1 MRPACLELPLPI
13 PVSNRHNGSLHLGV
27 IQLPRAAPTGP
38 CKPSVAELA
47 LMRTLMRAH
56 EDALAAQAEG
66 LDLERLSRTYAALM
80 ARLLEVAGMRVH
92 TVELTP
98 AMLWPV
104 LPLPVQFDSDSDD
117 EEPKPPP
124 KPEPECEED
133 NDLGTA

>member
-1 MRPACLELPLPI
+1 MCPLI
-13 PVSNRHNGSLHLGV
+13 
-27 IQLPRAAPTGP
+27 
-38 CKPSVAELA
+38 
-47 LMRTLMRAH
+47 RAH

-80 ARLLEVAGMRVH
+80 SRLLEVAGMRVH

-117 EEPKPPP
+117 EEPKPPTKPPP
-124 KPEPECEED
+124 KPEPESEED

>member
-1 MRPACLELPLPI
+1 MRPACLKFAVPLPI
-13 PVSNRHNGSLHLGV
+13 PVSNRNSL
-27 IQLPRAAPTGP
+27 IQLPRAPTGP
-38 CKPSVAELA
+38 CKPSVVELA

-56 EDALAAQAEG
+56 DDALAAQAEG

-80 ARLLEVAGMRVH
+80 ARLQEVAGIRVH

-117 EEPKPPP
+117 EEPKPPTKPPP
-124 KPEPECEED
+124 KPEPESEED